1 MNNKEFKI
9 HNDNCLEVLKEYPDN
24 YFDAIVSDPPYGLS
38 KQPKIEE
45 VLNHW
50 LNDKE
55 YTHKSK
61 GFMGKEWDSF
71 VPSPFIWKECF
82 RVLKEGGHLI
92 AFAGT
97 RTQDLMAISLRLG
110 GFEVR
115 DMGAWL
121 YGSGFP
127 KSHNISKAI
136 DKKQGNEREVFG
148 LKKHARDG
156 DVSNQ
161 NWTKKNYTKESSY
174 TNSSGNNLDTRST
187 SPDGIKWE
195 GWGTALKPALE
206 PFTIARKPFKGNV
219 ADNVLKNGTG
229 AINIDACR
237 IETNDN
243 LNGGTYSKKPKDQY
257 KSQVPKNGI
266 NKEFIQPD
274 GRFPANV
281 LHDGSQP
288 IIDILDEKTKYFYC
302 PKASKSDRNEGL
314 DSFEDKIGGS
324 LEGGNDKRNGKDKP
338 QLKLTKNH
346 HPTVKPTDL
355 MAYLCRLI
363 TPKGGKILDPFCG
376 SGSTGKAAIRE
387 GFSFVG
393 IDLSEEYCEIAK
405 ARIEHEIKKKG

>member
-24 YFDAIVSDPPYGLS
+24 YFDAIVCDPPYGLS

-237 IETNDN
+237 IETNDK
-243 LNGGTYSKKPKDQY
+243 YEY
-257 KSQVPKNGI
+257 KNGAGG
-266 NKEFIQPD
+266 NSFSVNQLPD
-274 GRFPANV
+274 GKRIEPVKSHEGGRFPANV

-288 IIDILDEKTKYFYC
+288 IIDMLDEKTKYFYC

-324 LEGGNDKRNGKDKP
+324 MSGKKTREGKP
-338 QLKLTKNH
+338 TNQPIRKNH
-346 HPTVKPTDL
+346 HPTVKPTEL

-387 GFSFVG
+387 GFTFVG
-393 IDLSEEYCEIAK
+393 VDLSEEYCEIAK
-405 ARIEHEIKKKG
+405 ARIEHELKKKG

>member
-9 HNDNCLEVLKEYPDN
+9 HNDNCLEVLKKYPDN
-24 YFDAIVSDPPYGLS
+24 YFDSIVCDPPYGLS
-38 KQPKIEE
+38 KQPNIEE
-45 VLNHW
+45 VLSHW

-97 RTQDLMAISLRLG
+97 RTQDLMAMSLRLG

-136 DKKQGNEREVFG
+136 DKKQGNER
-148 LKKHARDG
+148 DT
-156 DVSNQ
+156 
-161 NWTKKNYTKESSY
+161 TK
-174 TNSSGNNLDTRST
+174 ST

-237 IETNDN
+237 LKNKPKKTGTITND
-243 LNGGTYSKKPKDQY
+243 LNPTGTGNSLRGTSKNRQIEYDKRNQ
-257 KSQVPKNGI
+257 
-266 NKEFIQPD
+266 
-274 GRFPANV
+274 GRFPAN
-281 LHDGSQP
+281 LIHDGSQP

-302 PKASKSDRNEGL
+302 PKASKNDRNEGL
-314 DSFEDKIGGS
+314 NNFEDKIGGS
-324 LEGGNDKRNGKDKP
+324 IEGGNDKRNGKDKP

-363 TPKGGKILDPFCG
+363 TPEGGMILDPFCG

-405 ARIEHEIKKKG
+405 ARIEYELKKKG